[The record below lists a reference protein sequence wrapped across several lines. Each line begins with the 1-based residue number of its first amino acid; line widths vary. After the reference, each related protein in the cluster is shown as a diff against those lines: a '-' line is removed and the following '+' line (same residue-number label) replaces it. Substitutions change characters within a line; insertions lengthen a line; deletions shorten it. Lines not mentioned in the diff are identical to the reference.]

1 MKRTPI
7 RRVSKKRAK
16 ENREYS
22 KLRKEWLELHPYCQA
37 TIKLYGLDEEEVI
50 RWGGLVLATLNRH
63 EIVVPRATEI
73 HHVGRRRGAML
84 CDVSKFMAVCR
95 DMHLRIHAEPSWAKE
110 NGLLDPF

>member
-1 MKRTPI
+1 MKRTPL

-16 ENREYS
+16 QNREYS

-50 RWGGLVLATLNRH
+50 KWGGLVLATLNRH

-73 HHVGRRRGAML
+73 HHMAKRYGSRL
-84 CDVSKFMAVCR
+84 NDTTKWLAVCR
-95 DMHLRIHAEPSWAKE
+95 EMHDRIELNKSWARE
-110 NGLLDPF
+110 NGLLENF